1 MKIFLDTAHIP
12 TIEKWAKTGII
23 NGVTTNPTHLSKEG
37 GDPKEIVREICKL
50 LPQGDISVEVTERE
64 PQAVYA
70 QAMRIAEISDNV
82 LVKVPCHVDYY
93 AVIKKLVEQQIRL
106 NITLVFS
113 LVQSMMMCKLEVEY
127 ISPFIGRL
135 DDIGV
140 HGIHQL
146 QQICTMVKMREF
158 YTQVLAASIR
168 SPEHFHDAM
177 MAGADAITLPVDV
190 LEKSV
195 GHPLTDKG
203 IDLFLADWQKLGIRQ
218 FP

>member
-1 MKIFLDTAHIP
+1 
-12 TIEKWAKTGII
+12 
-23 NGVTTNPTHLSKEG
+23 
-37 GDPKEIVREICKL
+37 
-50 LPQGDISVEVTERE
+50 
-64 PQAVYA
+64 
-70 QAMRIAEISDNV
+70 
-82 LVKVPCHVDYY
+82 
-93 AVIKKLVEQQIRL
+93 VIKKLVEQQIRL

-113 LVQSMMMCKLEVEY
+113 LVQSLMMCKFEVEY

-140 HGIHQL
+140 QGVHQL

-168 SPEHFHDAM
+168 SPEHFHDAI
-177 MAGADAITLPVDV
+177 MAGADAITVPLDV
-190 LEKSV
+190 LEKSI

-203 IDLFLADWQKLGIRQ
+203 IDIFLADWQKLGIRQ